1 MKNRPIHIIFILA
14 FVLSLGA
21 CETDAYRQ
29 VSLNTGFLSLKPK
42 ENQSSRFAN
51 ANGDTTLVE
60 LSQNSQAFLPINSSF
75 NVGSFAQDIKVEGE
89 NRNYTLSCAQPEI
102 SIKYQFDIVANA
114 ADERG
119 FSDRLSLYL
128 QDSTGNLA
136 DQIILLY
143 QNDSLNLA
151 SPTSYRDSLS
161 LISKTF
167 TQVLSPIISNGTE
180 NRSFYYSLNKGLVGF
195 QTKEG
200 VLYELID

>member
-1 MKNRPIHIIFILA
+1 M
-14 FVLSLGA
+14 LSLGA
-21 CETDAYRQ
+21 CETEAYRQ
-29 VSLNTGFLSLKPK
+29 VSINTAFLSLKPSK
-42 ENQSSRFAN
+42 NQSSQFAN

-60 LSQNSQAFLPINSSF
+60 LSHNSQAYLPINGSF
-75 NVGSFAQDIKVEGE
+75 NVGSFAEDIKVEAE
-89 NRNYTLSCAQPEI
+89 NRYYTLSCAQPAL

-128 QDSTGNLA
+128 QDSTGSLA

-143 QNDSLNLA
+143 QNDSLNLG
-151 SPTSYRDSLS
+151 SPTSYRDSVS

-200 VLYELID
+200 VLYELIDWWKKN